1 MKDDFVTKRLY
12 GSGSFDISFFDSA
25 VDRFVRNQGLLASLS
40 GNGNV
45 RNRLLG
51 SVVTGKDS
59 SHPKQPP
66 LLQTA
71 RVKRKLKT
79 IVPPEPSGVYLPET
93 GENGIVLTV
102 EPLMEE
108 IGDENSTTDMLSVA
122 SKDESLNHTSTT
134 PSKAPVYYTYPT
146 FPEHLNP
153 ELFGESRPISS
164 AILAEYDRQ
173 REQAGKFRR
182 ATVTDEHTD
191 VTTLQNVRRS
201 STITGQLASVVSL
214 NYWYLLFVQ

>member
-25 VDRFVRNQGLLASLS
+25 VDRFVRNRSLLASLS
-40 GNGNV
+40 GSGNV

-51 SVVTGKDS
+51 SVVPGKDS
-59 SHPKQPP
+59 SHPKLPP

-79 IVPPEPSGVYLPET
+79 IVPPEPSGVYLP
-93 GENGIVLTV
+93 GISKNGIMLAV
-102 EPLMEE
+102 EPQLTEE
-108 IGDENSTTDMLSVA
+108 IGDENSSEGSTQHTTTDIIA
-122 SKDESLNHTSTT
+122 IA

-146 FPEHLNP
+146 FPERLDDA
-153 ELFGESRPISS
+153 LFGESRPISS

-182 ATVTDEHTD
+182 ATAVEHTD
-191 VTTLQNVRRS
+191 GTKLQNIRRS

-214 NYWYLLFVQ
+214 NDWCLFFV